1 MTMTSFIRKFTLL
14 LMTALS
20 YAQPSD
26 SLNFNAEW
34 MNTDA
39 HPETNFF
46 EYANGGW
53 LQKNQIP
60 EDEAEWGIFDIL
72 DQQVKA
78 QIKSMILSLP
88 NHPHQ
93 IKNPTN
99 RQLYSFY
106 QSGMDLKLSEKTK
119 LEPLQPLID
128 EVFQFKSLARI
139 IAHLH
144 ALNVNVFFNL
154 SPNTDVH
161 YPNFMIAQISQD
173 GMFLPNRNYY
183 LQHDEKSLR
192 IQKAYQRYIETLF
205 TNSGYD
211 TQSAHQAYLDTWF
224 IESKLAYIAKE
235 NDYFRIPQNIDHRTK
250 TLAMEKKYS
259 HLQLQSYLHENQ
271 LDHLKILNDAA
282 PSYLKELNQLLP
294 TLSKSQIQ
302 HYLLA
307 QLFANYAPYLHQAF
321 REPYFDFLKSLRGTT
336 NYPERWKQVIETENN
351 LLGYAIGELY
361 VVNYQQPGEIEYIEN
376 MIVQIRHAL
385 KNRIIQSKWLSK
397 KTQKMALKKLRA
409 MSSRVGYP
417 KKPLNYEYLMVKEQS
432 YVANVMAAYQFE
444 ILRQWQKMNRVIDPD
459 EWDMPPQSINA
470 YYDVSQN
477 QINIPLG
484 ILQKPFFDIHAP
496 DAINYGGIGVVI
508 GHEIFHGFDDE
519 GAQFD
524 AEGKL
529 NFWWT
534 KEEWNI
540 YQGKIQ
546 CIVNQFSGLKIPGS
560 ENYLNGKLVS
570 GEAIADLGGIQ
581 LAYEALTQLP
591 NLQDIEHFTA
601 TQQFFINF
609 AHIWASKIRD
619 EESIR
624 KGHIDP
630 HPPKI
635 YRVNGTLSNTPQF
648 YEAFHIPKKKRM
660 CNLF

>member
-1 MTMTSFIRKFTLL
+1 MISFIRPFTFLIVSTL
-14 LMTALS
+14 C
-20 YAQPSD
+20 YAHSSD
-26 SLNFNAEW
+26 FLNFNEEW
-34 MNTDA
+34 MNTEVY
-39 HPETNFF
+39 PENNFF

-53 LQKNQIP
+53 LKKNQIP

-72 DQQVKA
+72 DQQVKF

-88 NHPHQ
+88 MHPHQ
-93 IKNPTN
+93 MKNTTYH
-99 RQLYSFY
+99 QLYAFS

-119 LEPLQPLID
+119 LEPLQPIIND
-128 EVFQFKSLARI
+128 IMQMKSLAPL
-139 IAHLH
+139 IAQLH
-144 ALNVNVFFNL
+144 AINVNVFFNL
-154 SPNTDVH
+154 SPNIDVH
-161 YPNFMIAQISQD
+161 YPKFMIAQISQD

-183 LQHDEKSLR
+183 LEHDEKSVQ
-192 IQKAYQRYIETLF
+192 IQQAYQRFIETLF
-205 TNSGYD
+205 KNCGYNNE
-211 TQSAHQAYLDTWF
+211 SAHQAYLDTWF
-224 IESKLAYIAKE
+224 IESKLATISKD
-235 NDYFRIPQNIDHRTK
+235 NDYFRIPQNLDHRTK
-250 TLAMEKKYS
+250 TLTMERKYA
-259 HLQLQSYLHENQ
+259 HLQLQSYLQENH
-271 LDHLKILNDAA
+271 LEHLKILNDAV
-282 PSYLKELNQLLP
+282 PSFFTELNEILP

-302 HYLLA
+302 NYLLA

-321 REPYFDFLKSLRGTT
+321 REPYFDFLKSLRGTIT
-336 NYPERWKQVIETENN
+336 YPERWKQVIEIENN

-361 VVNYQQPGEIEYIEN
+361 IENYVQPGEVEYVEK
-376 MIVQIRHAL
+376 MIIDIRRAL
-385 KNRIIQSKWLSK
+385 KHRILKSKWLTK
-397 KTQKMALKKLRA
+397 KTQKMALKKLKA
-409 MSSRVGYP
+409 MTSRVGYP
-417 KKPLNYEYLMVKEQS
+417 KKSLNYEPLNVKKQS
-432 YVANVMAAYQFE
+432 YVANVKAAYQFE
-444 ILRQWQKMNRVIDPD
+444 VQRQWQKMNRLIDRD
-459 EWDMPPQSINA
+459 EWDMPPQSVNA

-524 AEGKL
+524 AGGKL

-546 CIVNQFSGLKIPGS
+546 CIVQQFSSYKIPGS
-560 ENYLNGKLVS
+560 ENYLSGKLVS
-570 GEAIADLGGIQ
+570 GEAIADIGGIQ
-581 LAYEALTQLP
+581 LAYDALMQLP
-591 NLQDIEHFTA
+591 TTKHIKNYSPN
-601 TQQFFINF
+601 QQFFINF

-624 KGHIDP
+624 KAHIDP

-648 YEAFHIPKKKRM
+648 YEAFHIPMKKQM
-660 CNLF
+660 CKLF